1 VPRTVVAI
9 LDRDSWRSNADVMV
23 IADSERR
30 RLTWVPRDL
39 WSRRLDN
46 RLSTAVAVGGG
57 ETLLACLAELGLPC
71 TGAICIRRR
80 AVETA
85 LATVDITVPVRRRM
99 AFWYPLKPT
108 LPIEEGRRQITF
120 EPPSERLTGER
131 IHQWLGARKQLDGS
145 ASDIPR
151 LFRQQVLLKALLRRG
166 FDFGAVLGDS
176 DLVSLTGVDSL
187 APLRAIEAD
196 WRMKVFGACRPARIH
211 GKAVLVR
218 TSAIEGAASR
228 LRRGLGERLAGP
240 RRALRLVALRRPAPD
255 DAIAWGRHVP
265 AAFRGRVRQMAER
278 LGVDPSDLMAL
289 MAFETGRSFSPAIRN
304 RLSGATG
311 LIQFLPTTAAALGT
325 SVEELATLSPLEQLE
340 FVERYLAPHA
350 GRMPD
355 LASLYMAVLCPN
367 AVTAPLSY
375 VLFAAPSETY
385 ARNRGLD
392 TDDDGHITKGEAAAR
407 IADMRDEGMRPEN
420 IG

>member
-1 VPRTVVAI
+1 
-9 LDRDSWRSNADVMV
+9 
-23 IADSERR
+23 
-30 RLTWVPRDL
+30 
-39 WSRRLDN
+39 
-46 RLSTAVAVGGG
+46 
-57 ETLLACLAELGLPC
+57 
-71 TGAICIRRR
+71 
-80 AVETA
+80 ETA
-85 LATVDITVPVRRRM
+85 LATVDITVPLRRRM

-228 LRRGLGERLAGP
+228 LRRGLGEGLGGP
-240 RRALRLVALRRPAPD
+240 RRALRLGARRRPGPVG
-255 DAIAWGRHVP
+255 AIAWGRHVP
-265 AAFRGRVRQMAER
+265 
-278 LGVDPSDLMAL
+278 
-289 MAFETGRSFSPAIRN
+289 
-304 RLSGATG
+304 
-311 LIQFLPTTAAALGT
+311 
-325 SVEELATLSPLEQLE
+325 
-340 FVERYLAPHA
+340 
-350 GRMPD
+350 
-355 LASLYMAVLCPN
+355 
-367 AVTAPLSY
+367 
-375 VLFAAPSETY
+375 
-385 ARNRGLD
+385 
-392 TDDDGHITKGEAAAR
+392 
-407 IADMRDEGMRPEN
+407 
-420 IG
+420 